1 MNLRLCLSLVVAVLV
16 GCRAAQHRPPAI
28 RWLDP
33 TARFGSSSELSAHAP
48 IGLRSMPH
56 LTQDVAVRQDG
67 AVVIIEPDHRWLV
80 TPEEV
85 LRRAFSWARV
95 PLRGQRAV
103 YQVELS
109 AFELQRLASGP
120 SARVACTVTKRG
132 SDAGASAEV
141 EVIMPAADATIA
153 ALADAM
159 GKAAQEL
166 VARVIARTRRW

>member
-1 MNLRLCLSLVVAVLV
+1 M
-16 GCRAAQHRPPAI
+16 
-28 RWLDP
+28 
-33 TARFGSSSELSAHAP
+33 
-48 IGLRSMPH
+48 
-56 LTQDVAVRQDG
+56 
-67 AVVIIEPDHRWLV
+67 
-80 TPEEV
+80 
-85 LRRAFSWARV
+85 
-95 PLRGQRAV
+95 
-103 YQVELS
+103 
-109 AFELQRLASGP
+109 QRLASGP